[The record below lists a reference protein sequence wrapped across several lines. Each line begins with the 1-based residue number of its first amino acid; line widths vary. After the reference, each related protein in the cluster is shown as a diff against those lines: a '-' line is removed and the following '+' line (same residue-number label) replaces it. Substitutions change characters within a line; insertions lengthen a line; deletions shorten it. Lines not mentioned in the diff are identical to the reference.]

1 MSDLEIKETYLYK
14 SSEGMVSA
22 EVYLSEDTIWTTQK
36 EMAKLFDTSKQV
48 ISYHLKNIFEED
60 ELEKDSVVKNFLT
73 TASDGKKYNTQ
84 LYNLDAI
91 ISVGYRVNSKKAT
104 YFRKWAT
111 QILKE
116 YMIKGFALNDEAL
129 KNGGVIGKDYFDELL
144 VRIREIRLS
153 EYRLYE
159 KILEIY
165 AQCSYDYNKDA
176 DITQEFFASVQ
187 NKLHYALTGQTAAE
201 LIMNRADHE
210 KANMGLTSWKASPD
224 GKIYSY
230 DITVAKNYLNE
241 DELEN
246 LKRLVESFLNVAEL
260 RARNHTPTSM
270 AEWAGLLDDFIQ
282 LNQYPI

>member
-22 EVYLSEDTIWTTQK
+22 EVYLCEDTIWTTQK
-36 EMAKLFDTSKQV
+36 EMARLFDVNVRT
-48 ISYHLKNIFEED
+48 ISDHLRNIFKNE
-60 ELEKDSVVKNFLT
+60 ELEKSSVIRKSRI
-73 TASDGKKYNTQ
+73 TASDGKKYNTN

-129 KNGGVIGKDYFDELL
+129 KNGGILEKDYFDELL

-210 KANMGLTSWKASPD
+210 KANMGLTSWKASPEER
-224 GKIYSY
+224 Y
-230 DITVAKNYLNE
+230 
-241 DELEN
+241 
-246 LKRLVESFLNVAEL
+246 
-260 RARNHTPTSM
+260 TSM
-270 AEWAGLLDDFIQ
+270 T
-282 LNQYPI
+282 